1 MELKAEKREILG
13 GKVNALRKQGLIPA
27 ELYGHGSKNEHL
39 TVNEKEFM
47 KLFKDAGESTVISLV
62 IGGKKTPVLIY
73 DVISDSISD
82 KVEHIDFYIVNMD
95 EEIETAVPFEFIGES
110 MAVKAQGGV
119 LVKSMHEIEVSAL
132 PAHLPHAIE
141 IDLGVLE
148 NIHDSI
154 HVKDI
159 KVKGGVKL
167 LAEPDAVIATVM
179 EQETEEETTSSA
191 SVADVKVAG
200 EEKKKEESEK

>member
-47 KLFKDAGESTVISLV
+47 KLFKEAGESTVISLV